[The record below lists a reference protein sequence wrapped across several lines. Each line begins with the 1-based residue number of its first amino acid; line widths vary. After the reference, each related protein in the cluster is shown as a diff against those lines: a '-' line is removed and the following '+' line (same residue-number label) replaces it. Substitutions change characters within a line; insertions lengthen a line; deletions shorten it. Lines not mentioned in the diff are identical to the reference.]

1 MVMEKNII
9 PKKIDNYEKIE
20 MSDGTV
26 IYKNKFVH
34 TLNST
39 GMEIFELCDNKLSVQ
54 EIIEKMKTRYSDV
67 DIDSVV
73 EEFIIELNNNGLIT
87 L

>member
-1 MVMEKNII
+1 
-9 PKKIDNYEKIE
+9 

-26 IYKNKFVH
+26 IHKNQFIH
-34 TLNST
+34 TLNLT

-54 EIIEKMKTRYSDV
+54 EIIEEMKTRYSDM
-67 DIDSVV
+67 DIDSLV
-73 EEFIIELNNNGLIT
+73 ENFIIELNKNGLIT

>member
-1 MVMEKNII
+1 MEKNVV

-26 IYKNKFVH
+26 IHKNQFIH

-39 GMEIFELCDNKLSVQ
+39 GLEIFELCDNKLSVQ
-54 EIIEKMKTRYSDV
+54 EIIEIMKTRYSDV
-67 DIDSVV
+67 DIDSLV
-73 EEFIIELNNNGLIT
+73 ENFIIELNKNGLIT

>member
-1 MVMEKNII
+1 MEKNVV
-9 PKKIDNYEKIE
+9 PKKIDNYEKID
-20 MSDGTV
+20 MTDGTV
-26 IYKNKFVH
+26 IHKNQIIH

-39 GMEIFELCDNKLSVQ
+39 GLEIFELCDNKLSVQ

-67 DIDSVV
+67 DIDSLV
-73 EEFIIELNNNGLIT
+73 EDFIIELNKNGLIT

>member
-1 MVMEKNII
+1 MEKNAV

-26 IYKNKFVH
+26 IHKNQSIH

-39 GMEIFELCDNKLSVQ
+39 GLEIFELCNNKLSVQ
-54 EIIEKMKTRYSDV
+54 EIIEIMKTRYSDV
-67 DIDSVV
+67 DIDSLV
-73 EEFIIELNNNGLIT
+73 EDFIIELNKNGLIT